1 MNLDV
6 LFEGDAVD
14 IHRIAEVLDGL
25 GHPGRLDTIRGWGL
39 HHQQRL
45 YEAAKGLKP
54 LSLDDFVPGGLSPLT
69 EVIHWGKNSL
79 AAFTHFQK
87 RFCRPKDDEAQ
98 LFGYNENGE
107 KWAIGPGYFV
117 LHAPAEGRPAAEEG
131 ELDIDYTKTPTAKP
145 ESWPDIKTNDG
156 GLGRVVYGGMVDV
169 MRGISSHVSIG
180 RAFRGGRFTENYF
193 LLCREDPK

>member
-6 LFEGDAVD
+6 LFEGEID

-25 GHPGRLDTIRGWGL
+25 GHPGRLATVRAWGL
-39 HHQQRL
+39 HHQAKL

-54 LSLDDFVPGGLSPLT
+54 LTLDCFVPENVDRLT

-79 AAFTHFQK
+79 PAFAHFQK
-87 RFCRPKDDEAQ
+87 RFCRPKSDDKS
-98 LFGYNENGE
+98 LYGYNENGE

-117 LHAPAEGRPAAEEG
+117 LHAPEESRPEVKEG
-131 ELDIDYTKTPTAKP
+131 ELDIDYTKTPGEKP
-145 ESWPDIKTNDG
+145 ETWPEIKKNES
-156 GLGRVVYGGMVDV
+156 GLGKVVYGGMVDV

-180 RAFRGGRFTENYF
+180 RAFRDGKFTENYF
-193 LLCREDPK
+193 LLCRQDP

>member
-1 MNLDV
+1 VNLDV
-6 LFEGDAVD
+6 LFEGEID

-25 GHPGRLDTIRGWGL
+25 GHPGRLATIRSWGL
-39 HHQQRL
+39 HHQARL

-54 LSLDDFVPGGLSPLT
+54 LTLSYFVPDDVDRLT

-79 AAFTHFQK
+79 PAFTHFQK
-87 RFCRPKDDEAQ
+87 RFCRPKDADDK

-117 LHAPAEGRPAAEEG
+117 VHEPEDKRPQAESG
-131 ELDIDYTKTPTAKP
+131 EIDIDYTLNVGDKP
-145 ESWPDIKTNDG
+145 STWPDIKTNES
-156 GLGRVVYGGMVDV
+156 GLGKVVYGGMVDV

-180 RAFRGGRFTENYF
+180 RAFRGGKFTENYF
-193 LLCREDPK
+193 LLCRQDP